1 MSSQIGAGAPAGP
14 GHRVAIATTA
24 AIAVAGLLVVCTP
37 AQAHGVHCGDTITQ
51 DTTLH
56 RNLTNCDGDGLV
68 IGADDITLDLNGHT
82 IDGDKTGG
90 PNCQPPFVAGA
101 AVSNSAGHD
110 GIAVVNGTLKEFGTG
125 VGGGFGRSLM
135 RNLTVRDNRINGI
148 DIGADPG
155 DNLDDNRITHN
166 VAAGNGC
173 DAIKITGANNNRIE
187 NNRVEGGAI
196 SLIGANRNVV
206 RGNVAS
212 GSTGAG
218 IFGFDAKHNR
228 IERNAVS
235 HSQDGIFLYFSRD
248 NVVRRNAAWANFF
261 DGVSVIASSGNLV
274 SENATWDNAAGV
286 GLEVGLEAEQ
296 GLEVRSNDNVVSRNV
311 SVHDGISVLV
321 NASDRN
327 RIVGNRALD
336 PVEHPPGFPI
346 PGGYGIVVDGGSDNV
361 MAANTVERPALGGI
375 RVQATPDW
383 GGVTVGN
390 ALRSNVV
397 RDAGGDG
404 IFVAAAVSGTLLEGN
419 LASGAAEDGI
429 DVESPASGTPPTTLT
444 RNRALSNASLGIRAG
459 LGVTDGGGNRA
470 RGNGDPAQCTSN
482 IACG

>member
-1 MSSQIGAGAPAGP
+1 MVRHNS
-14 GHRVAIATTA
+14 
-24 AIAVAGLLVVCTP
+24 
-37 AQAHGVHCGDTITQ
+37 
-51 DTTLH
+51 
-56 RNLTNCDGDGLV
+56 
-68 IGADDITLDLNGHT
+68 
-82 IDGDKTGG
+82 
-90 PNCQPPFVAGA
+90 
-101 AVSNSAGHD
+101 VSG
-110 GIAVVNGTLKEFGTG
+110 GTG
-125 VGGGFGRSLM
+125 IVGFNASL
-135 RNLTVRDNRINGI
+135 I
-148 DIGADPG
+148 
-155 DNLDDNRITHN
+155 
-166 VAAGNGC
+166 
-173 DAIKITGANNNRIE
+173 RIE
-187 NNRVEGGAI
+187 
-196 SLIGANRNVV
+196 
-206 RGNVAS
+206 
-212 GSTGAG
+212 
-218 IFGFDAKHNR
+218 H
-228 IERNAVS
+228 NAVS

-248 NVVRRNAAWANFF
+248 NVVRKNAAWANFF
-261 DGVSVIASSGNLV
+261 DGVSAKASSGNLV

-286 GLEVGLEAEQ
+286 SLEAEQ
-296 GLEVRSNDNVVSRNV
+296 GLEDRSNDNIVSRNV

-321 NASDRN
+321 DASDRN
-327 RIVGNRALD
+327 RIVGNRALE

-419 LASGAAEDGI
+419 LASGTAEDGI

-444 RNRALSNASLGIRAG
+444 RNRAFRNGSLGIRAG